1 MKGSHEGKS
10 TEIITK
16 VERGDRRALAWGIPT
31 PWLCAVCQEK
41 PQAEGGCAV
50 TERFRETKRKD
61 GREGTVCGGE
71 ALVRGAESIRRQKST
86 GKGGFSQAGEQT
98 LAQNLI
104 VTEEMHAQ
112 GCHML

>member
-1 MKGSHEGKS
+1 MPGEYPPHGSAQSARKNL
-10 TEIITK
+10 
-16 VERGDRRALAWGIPT
+16 RL
-31 PWLCAVCQEK
+31 
-41 PQAEGGCAV
+41 
-50 TERFRETKRKD
+50 REDVLSLKDLGRQRRKD

-112 GCHML
+112 GCHLL